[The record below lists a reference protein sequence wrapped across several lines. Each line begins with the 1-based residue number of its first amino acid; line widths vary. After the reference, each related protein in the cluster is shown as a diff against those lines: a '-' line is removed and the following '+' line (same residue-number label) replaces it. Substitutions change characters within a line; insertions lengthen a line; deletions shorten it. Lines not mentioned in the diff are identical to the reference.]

1 MKDILLKA
9 ASHKPNLQDLIQN
22 SQKITITSQF
32 IYLPLGKKNF
42 IHFALYAFINYC
54 LFLK

>member
-9 ASHKPNLQDLIQN
+9 ASRKPNLRDLIQN

-32 IYLPLGKKNF
+32 LYLPLGKKNF
-42 IHFALYAFINYC
+42 IHFALYAFIKYC